1 VSVASV
7 SNPSVFSVD
16 EQALAQKYLN
26 FVNKSP
32 SQFHAVAATAEELLS
47 AGYVQVSEKQANW
60 GIKAGGKYFYTRN
73 QSSITAFAVGQKW
86 VPGNGFTITA
96 AHTDSPVLKLKPVTK
111 VQRHG
116 YLQVGVEPYG
126 GGLWHTWSVHRQ
138 LARCRGLGVHSH
150 NVRADAA
157 SFLRLAD
164 RARSFSLPFFSP
176 PSGSIAIC
184 PLPDA

>member
-1 VSVASV
+1 MSSAASASV

-126 GGLWHTWSVHRQ
+126 GGLWHTWSVHEQ
-138 LARCRGLGVHSH
+138 LARRHGLACNDIAS
-150 NVRADAA
+150 AA
-157 SFLRLAD
+157 AALSLRLLIVVAH
-164 RARSFSLPFFSP
+164 FLSP

-184 PLPDA
+184 PLLAA